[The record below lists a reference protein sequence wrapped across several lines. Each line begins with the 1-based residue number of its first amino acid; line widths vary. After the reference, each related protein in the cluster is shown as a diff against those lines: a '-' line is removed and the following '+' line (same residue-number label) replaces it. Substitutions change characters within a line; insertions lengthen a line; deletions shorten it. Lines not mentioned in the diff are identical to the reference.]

1 MDSRFSERMPRIE
14 GAGAIAVV
22 IIVIIGGVLIF
33 SIGRVGVG
41 YVSFIIAPGDTG
53 QFIIPI
59 PP

>member
-1 MDSRFSERMPRIE
+1 MPRIE
-14 GAGAIAVV
+14 GSGTMAVV

-41 YVSFIIAPGDTG
+41 YVSVIVAPGDTG